1 MTWSANKN
9 QNKFG
14 GLATTKRANEQQNLN
29 DARDGAIKHRRF
41 GKLIS
46 ESEAIALLKDILQ
59 VLAFVRQQQVIHGDI
74 EPADLIRRG

>member
-1 MTWSANKN
+1 M
-9 QNKFG
+9 
-14 GLATTKRANEQQNLN
+14 
-29 DARDGAIKHRRF
+29 
-41 GKLIS
+41 IS